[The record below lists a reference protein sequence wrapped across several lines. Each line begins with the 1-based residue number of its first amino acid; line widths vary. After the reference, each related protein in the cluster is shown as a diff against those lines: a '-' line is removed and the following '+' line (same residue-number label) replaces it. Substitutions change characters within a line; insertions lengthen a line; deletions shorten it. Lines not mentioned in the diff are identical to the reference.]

1 VAIAKLS
8 GSLLAYR
15 DVPPAPTPA
24 QPLSPAGIMSAD
36 QASANRFEGAESE
49 LDVSN
54 STDGSVSARTVAA
67 AERLG
72 SSSLATVDNHRLGPL
87 VRFSLGLCGAAALTA
102 IGMDLFIHAT
112 GHSVA
117 TIASPTIPG
126 PTTVSSPA
134 PANLV
139 LAPPAE
145 PQVVGSGSGTPV
157 TSARAESFIA
167 LAISSA
173 PTNPAATANQPPAAV
188 AASPAPAPIAPAAGA
203 HLLPEEVTA
212 LLARADALLGSG
224 DIVSARLCYE
234 RAAEGGD
241 AQAAL
246 RLGETYD
253 PAFLARA
260 HLNGVRGDTTAAT
273 QWYRYALS
281 LGATEAQTLLTA
293 VAANDDAAKRS
304 KEMNQLFEQFLA
316 RRDGQTH

>member
-15 DVPPAPTPA
+15 DVPPAPTPV
-24 QPLSPAGIMSAD
+24 QPSPPASIVSTG
-36 QASANRFEGAESE
+36 QTSANRFEGGDESG
-49 LDVSN
+49 LGASN
-54 STDGSVSARTVAA
+54 STAGSVSARAVAA
-67 AERLG
+67 AERFG

-87 VRFSLGLCGAAALTA
+87 VRFSLGICGVAASTA
-102 IGMDLFIHAT
+102 IGIGLFIHAA
-112 GHSVA
+112 GHSV
-117 TIASPTIPG
+117 TPIASPPNPG
-126 PTTVSSPA
+126 PTAVSTAA
-134 PANLV
+134 PANV
-139 LAPPAE
+139 IPAPPAE
-145 PQVVGSGSGTPV
+145 TQAAAPV
-157 TSARAESFIA
+157 ASAPVASALAESPLA

-173 PTNPAATANQPPAAV
+173 PIGPAATANQPPAV
-188 AASPAPAPIAPAAGA
+188 VAPIAQAPRA

-212 LLARADALLGSG
+212 LLARGDALLGSG

-234 RAAEGGD
+234 RAAEEGAD

-253 PAFLARA
+253 PTFLARA
-260 HLNGVRGDTTAAT
+260 RLNGVRGDATAAA
-273 QWYRYALS
+273 QWYQYALT

-293 VAANDDAAKRS
+293 VAASDDAAKRS